1 MEKKI
6 QQWVLSDT
14 EYEASEHH
22 KDVVIALAREIYVA
36 NEQYLN
42 PNNYFG
48 IIVYK
53 IMEERNP
60 EYVQKL
66 FSDAIKQA
74 GDLMIID

>member
-1 MEKKI
+1 M
-6 QQWVLSDT
+6 
-14 EYEASEHH
+14 
-22 KDVVIALAREIYVA
+22 A